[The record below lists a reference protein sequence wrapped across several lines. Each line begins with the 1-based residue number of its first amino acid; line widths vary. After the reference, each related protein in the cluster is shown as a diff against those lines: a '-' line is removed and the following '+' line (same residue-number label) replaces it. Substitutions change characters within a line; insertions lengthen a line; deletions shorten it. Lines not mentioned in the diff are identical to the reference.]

1 MSENKKTLRAGD
13 VMQPQFIEMD
23 GLMTVADALAAMA
36 DGHTNTLI
44 INKRHDDDEF
54 GIVLLSDIAKKVL
67 VKNRAP
73 ERVNLYE
80 IMSKPVIAVDERM
93 DVRYVARLFDQFG
106 LSRAPVIREGRVVG
120 MVSNDDL
127 VLRGLMKLRRS

>member
-1 MSENKKTLRAGD
+1 MNDKKKSIRAGD
-13 VMQPQFIEMD
+13 VMQPHYIEMD
-23 GLMTVADALAAMA
+23 GRMTVADALEAMS
-36 DGHTNTLI
+36 GSQTNTLI
-44 INKRHDDDEF
+44 VKKRHADDEF

-67 VKNRAP
+67 AKNRAP

-80 IMSKPVIAVDERM
+80 IMSKPVIGVDPNM

-106 LSRAPVIREGRVVG
+106 LSRAPVVKDGKVMG

-127 VLRGLMKLRRS
+127 VLRGLMHLDRS